1 MRPIFTVIT
10 DRSVLAFELKPIRSV
25 ECWNGNLGSGLGH
38 FADSTEKTPATKHVR
53 IDHLI
58 SNQVNTRYRCL
69 KLSVVQFNTP
79 LSVLSKLL
87 FTLSA
92 AIISPRFVSSSG
104 SKKHL
109 QRCKHREMVRA
120 AVHIYWGPRHWAW
133 ALPPLCSRRRGKAA
147 REQNAW
153 RHSDK
158 CLACSVAVLCC
169 FTAGRKV

>member
-1 MRPIFTVIT
+1 MLEYKIQINP
-10 DRSVLAFELKPIRSV
+10 
-25 ECWNGNLGSGLGH
+25 GH
-38 FADSTEKTPATKHVR
+38 FADSVEKTLATKHVR
-53 IDHLI
+53 IEHLI
-58 SNQVNTRYRCL
+58 TNQVNTRYRCL

-92 AIISPRFVSSSG
+92 AIIPSLPFFSG
-104 SKKHL
+104 KQEDQHL

-120 AVHIYWGPRHWAW
+120 AIHIYWGRRHWAW
-133 ALPPLCSRRRGKAA
+133 ASPPLCRRRRGKAA
-147 REQNAW
+147 SEQKAW